1 MEVHFKGGKEDG
13 LQTHWY
19 PKGKWWH
26 INGYK
31 KSKGYYKD
39 GKKYGLWTEWSEDGK
54 KTFEGNFVDWKE
66 PVQEQE
72 KNAEYSSLLKQFIN
86 ALETE
91 DAIGGQ

>member
-1 MEVHFKGGKEDG
+1 MDTKNLKDI
-13 LQTHWY
+13 T
-19 PKGKWWH
+19 
-26 INGYK
+26 
-31 KSKGYYKD
+31 KD
-39 GKKYGLWTEWSEDGK
+39 GKKYDLWTEWSEDGK

-91 DAIGGQ
+91 DAIGG